1 MKHTYFSRKSQ
12 KLQCRISASN
22 VVSVKGVSLRFCS
35 LFWRELNVDG
45 RVTRRL
51 FGGKITKCCYWH
63 YWWHQKSLAAAKAFV
78 KCISETRGKNLDG
91 KKRCL
96 ASTIHCLDIVTFR
109 IYGSFVSCNWIPKI
123 GKYLLDR
130 QWSSYC
136 KKWSTHFHDLFV
148 RNTHFAV
155 HH

>member
-45 RVTRRL
+45 RVTRLL

-63 YWWHQKSLAAAKAFV
+63 YWWHQKSLAAATAFV
-78 KCISETRGKNLDG
+78 KCISETRGKNLDE
-91 KKRCL
+91 KKTVPCIYNSLSR
-96 ASTIHCLDIVTFR
+96 HCNFSDIWLFVR
-109 IYGSFVSCNWIPKI
+109 IEFQNWKI
-123 GKYLLDR
+123 CIKYVGR
-130 QWSSYC
+130 RG
-136 KKWSTHFHDLFV
+136 KKWSTDFHDLFV

>member
-1 MKHTYFSRKSQ
+1 MGEWHCHTGMVLIKWNIHISQESLKSYNAGS
-12 KLQCRISASN
+12 LPSN

-63 YWWHQKSLAAAKAFV
+63 YWWHQKSLAAATAFV

-109 IYGSFVSCNWIPKI
+109 IYGYLFELNSKI
-123 GKYLLDR
+123 GKYV
-130 QWSSYC
+130 S
-136 KKWSTHFHDLFV
+136 
-148 RNTHFAV
+148 NM
-155 HH
+155 